1 MQHGVAGPLHAAVD
15 MAISVQTAMAA
26 EDGMGCLGGWRFRA
40 LDTLREAAILGGASF
55 VGVTAAIFCCSQK
68 FCFVAPGRIAP

>member
-1 MQHGVAGPLHAAVD
+1 
-15 MAISVQTAMAA
+15 
-26 EDGMGCLGGWRFRA
+26 MGWQVRFMLQSTWRFRA
-40 LDTLREAAILGGASF
+40 LDTLREAAIQGGASF